1 MLYCAINELDHFQFH
16 DAEVKEIALTNMG
29 MVWSVAAI
37 NATTDN
43 TQNGNPKDMCVKKA
57 TMTFD
62 NISIKSIVF
71 SAYTVHDSKGNLIED
86 AKAITAKTEE
96 YSDILSKSTDSYCFI
111 YGMDDLTHNPD
122 GTYEACFNIDGG
134 SGSYYLTFSFS
145 SSTVEWDEYSSEAW
159 YEHPKWKKQQ

>member
-1 MLYCAINELDHFQFH
+1 MLYCAINELDHFQYH

-37 NATTDN
+37 NATTEN
-43 TQNGNPKDMCVKKA
+43 TQNMNPKDVCVEKA
-57 TMTFD
+57 TVTFD

-86 AKAITAKTEE
+86 VKAITAKPEE
-96 YSDILSKSTDSYCFI
+96 YSEILRKSTDSYCFI
-111 YGMDDLTHNPD
+111 YGMEDLTQNPD
-122 GTYEACFNIDGG
+122 DTYEACFNIDGG
-134 SGSYYLTFSFS
+134 SGSYYFTFSFS
-145 SSTVEWDEYSSEAW
+145 SSTVEWDEYSGEAW